1 MVRKLLSVAAGLL
14 FFIGLSAQ
22 NHTLTLQLQDAATG
36 EAVGFATVSVTPTKG
51 QAKYTLSGSDGKV
64 TLEKVRT
71 GTYTLK
77 AELMGYK
84 PYVKELEVKADVSL
98 GVVKMEQDLEVL
110 EAASVSAVGNP
121 VIIKK
126 DTVEYN
132 ASSFKISDDNMLV
145 DLLKKLPGIEVA
157 EDGTITSNGE
167 TIKKITID
175 GKTFFL
181 DDPQLASSNLP
192 AKLIE
197 KVKVIKK
204 KSEQAEFT
212 GIDDGNDETI
222 IDLTVQKG
230 MMNGVFG
237 NLTAGGGHDIPSP
250 NNSLNDWRFTAN
262 GMVGRFTEGS
272 QLSVILNANNAN
284 AIGFGNFSG
293 NMMGAMMGG
302 MMGRGGFGGGSIL
315 GSFGSGSGI
324 TTSWMGGANASMD
337 LLDKKME
344 FAANYTYNGSNTSN
358 IQDSYKETYRAD
370 GSTIINQTDSDSGQ
384 STYGHRVGVR
394 IDHKFSDNT
403 SLMIQPQ
410 FSFGGGNYLQRS
422 IFDTWNNE
430 KTEANLSNGGFS
442 NNSGVNRNLQT
453 NGRALLRQRLGMP
466 GRTLSLNVDWNVS
479 NNKMDGYNQSLT
491 NTYVDGVL
499 GQDLVNQRIDQFT
512 KQRSIGARLVYTEP
526 LGNYF
531 YLEGSYQ
538 VNWSHSSTEK
548 KVYNSDAPFDY
559 YTTYPMVLQD
569 LYMVYKSA
577 NETYDPTYSNSV
589 VTRNLNQN
597 IGVAFM
603 YQNGNTR
610 AQLGAS
616 AIPTNQYNLTNG
628 KEYNPGTIWNF
639 APRAMLF
646 HDFSENAN
654 VRLFYNGRSGQP
666 STTQLNP
673 VLDNSNPLS
682 LALGNP
688 YLEPYFTH
696 NLRTELEYSN
706 RASFFTARLNLG
718 GGMNQHPIT
727 SANWYDATSR
737 QYSFPINGKNTFN
750 TNASLMINAPIA
762 KSGFTLSNTTNL
774 TYSSTSSYIGATS
787 LDMTPYFME
796 DGNFNYE
803 KFHQNYFV
811 DHPEQW
817 TRDFQLNDTRMLN
830 VTENLRAT
838 YRSDNVEVILGG
850 RTTVRKPWY
859 TVQSA
864 VATTWNN
871 AVSGSFT
878 WTVGQ
883 SGWELKTDANYR
895 WYVGYTT
902 NQPSELVWNASVSK
916 QILKKQATI
925 ALRAYDILGQA
936 RAQNVAVTDNYY
948 QETHNNT
955 LGRYILLSFTWRF
968 GTFGGN
974 RRGGGFRPG
983 AGGPPMGGFGGYGG
997 GGFGGRRG

>member
-1 MVRKLLSVAAGLL
+1 MIFTFVTSSGRQW
-14 FFIGLSAQ
+14 I
-22 NHTLTLQLQDAATG
+22 TLCST
-36 EAVGFATVSVTPTKG
+36 
-51 QAKYTLSGSDGKV
+51 
-64 TLEKVRT
+64 
-71 GTYTLK
+71 
-77 AELMGYK
+77 
-84 PYVKELEVKADVSL
+84 
-98 GVVKMEQDLEVL
+98 
-110 EAASVSAVGNP
+110 N
-121 VIIKK
+121 
-126 DTVEYN
+126 
-132 ASSFKISDDNMLV
+132 
-145 DLLKKLPGIEVA
+145 
-157 EDGTITSNGE
+157 
-167 TIKKITID
+167 
-175 GKTFFL
+175 
-181 DDPQLASSNLP
+181 
-192 AKLIE
+192 
-197 KVKVIKK
+197 
-204 KSEQAEFT
+204 
-212 GIDDGNDETI
+212 
-222 IDLTVQKG
+222 
-230 MMNGVFG
+230 
-237 NLTAGGGHDIPSP
+237 
-250 NNSLNDWRFTAN
+250 
-262 GMVGRFTEGS
+262 
-272 QLSVILNANNAN
+272 
-284 AIGFGNFSG
+284 
-293 NMMGAMMGG
+293 
-302 MMGRGGFGGGSIL
+302 
-315 GSFGSGSGI
+315 
-324 TTSWMGGANASMD
+324 
-337 LLDKKME
+337 
-344 FAANYTYNGSNTSN
+344 TYNS
-358 IQDSYKETYRAD
+358 
-370 GSTIINQTDSDSGQ
+370 
-384 STYGHRVGVR
+384 
-394 IDHKFSDNT
+394 
-403 SLMIQPQ
+403 
-410 FSFGGGNYLQRS
+410 
-422 IFDTWNNE
+422 
-430 KTEANLSNGGFS
+430 
-442 NNSGVNRNLQT
+442 T
-453 NGRALLRQRLGMP
+453 NGR
-466 GRTLSLNVDWNVS
+466 
-479 NNKMDGYNQSLT
+479 
-491 NTYVDGVL
+491 
-499 GQDLVNQRIDQFT
+499 
-512 KQRSIGARLVYTEP
+512 E
-526 LGNYF
+526 
-531 YLEGSYQ
+531 
-538 VNWSHSSTEK
+538 
-548 KVYNSDAPFDY
+548 YNSK
-559 YTTYPMVLQD
+559 V
-569 LYMVYKSA
+569 
-577 NETYDPTYSNSV
+577 
-589 VTRNLNQN
+589 
-597 IGVAFM
+597 
-603 YQNGNTR
+603 
-610 AQLGAS
+610 
-616 AIPTNQYNLTNG
+616 
-628 KEYNPGTIWNF
+628 WNF
-639 APRAMLF
+639 APRAMAF
-646 HDFSENAN
+646 YDFNDNAN

-936 RAQNVAVTDNYY
+936 RAQNVAITDNYY

-955 LGRYILLSFTWRF
+955 LGRYVLVSFTWRF